1 MDLVAR
7 LHQTAA
13 VERPYDWSLNV
24 CVDKNQIL
32 FIDDFGSSSA
42 DESSALLKHLQS
54 KTKHIHVYEAIYNNL
69 KVSLRCRYF
78 TAYVIPSFRDYIR
91 NRILVLD
98 PQRYLL
104 SKQHETV
111 RFEKQEMLYFEF
123 LLDT

>member
-69 KVSLRCRYF
+69 KV
-78 TAYVIPSFRDYIR
+78 PSFRDYIR